1 MVKRAAGKGFHGE
14 RDEERTCSFMQN
26 SHTHSITVPRS
37 PSTITFPSIVS
48 FLKKQNPRLAPNV
61 STSTVLERLCNQAD
75 TFRPH
80 SKWHWET
87 SLCSTSQLFQVQEF
101 SKLYFLG
108 KFRKVFSKFCW
119 ENLYFRLGT
128 WQQSKIRRTGRYGL
142 RMIHINLLAPEFG
155 I

>member
-1 MVKRAAGKGFHGE
+1 MVKRDAGKGFHGE

-37 PSTITFPSIVS
+37 PSTVTFPSIVS

-80 SKWHWET
+80 SNWH
-87 SLCSTSQLFQVQEF
+87 
-101 SKLYFLG
+101 
-108 KFRKVFSKFCW
+108 
-119 ENLYFRLGT
+119 
-128 WQQSKIRRTGRYGL
+128 
-142 RMIHINLLAPEFG
+142 
-155 I
+155 